1 MQKRKW
7 IFCPMSCALVLCA
20 CQSPSPRLV
29 QPPLPKLPPLGMER
43 REPTFCQRL
52 LGEFSIS
59 PSKATTS
66 CATSMSASTSTAV
79 HSK

>member
-1 MQKRKW
+1 M
-7 IFCPMSCALVLCA
+7 FCALSCALVLCA
-20 CQSPSPRLV
+20 CQLLSTRLV
-29 QPPLPKLPPLGMER
+29 QPLLPKLPPLGIEK

-66 CATSMSASTSTAV
+66 CATSMPASTSTAV
-79 HSK
+79 QSK